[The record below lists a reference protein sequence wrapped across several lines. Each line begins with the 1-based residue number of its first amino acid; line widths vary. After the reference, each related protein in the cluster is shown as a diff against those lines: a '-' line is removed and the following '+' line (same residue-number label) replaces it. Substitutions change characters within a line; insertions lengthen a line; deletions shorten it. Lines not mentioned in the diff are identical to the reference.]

1 MAKRPLDSVRFAAE
15 RFVLSTR
22 CQKISDRTL
31 KELSNGIQ
39 QRVTQVETTLEIIK
53 IMNNKLITIQNG
65 GCFWRFVTEHFI
77 LSTWTQKTFDRTW
90 KELQKYTQ

>member
-1 MAKRPLDSVRFAAE
+1 MAKRPLDSVRFATE
-15 RFVLSTR
+15 KFVLSTR

-65 GCFWRFVTEHFI
+65 GCF
-77 LSTWTQKTFDRTW
+77 
-90 KELQKYTQ
+90 

>member
-39 QRVTQVETTLEIIK
+39 LKLKKLLIEHEKSYKTICNNIKLKCNQGLKIEYFET
-53 IMNNKLITIQNG
+53 G
-65 GCFWRFVTEHFI
+65 
-77 LSTWTQKTFDRTW
+77 S
-90 KELQKYTQ
+90 